1 MSAADRLDRSIAADR
16 ESRGIGPT
24 EAEHQAQVI
33 ELAHMLGWHHL
44 HVRRSI
50 GKGRTWVTA
59 TNIVGWPDLVL
70 FRPADD
76 GQQHLIFAELKSES
90 GKLTPEQEQ
99 VLDDLRRSGCEVH
112 VWRPSDMDAI
122 AKRLGDGRAS
132 R

>member
-1 MSAADRLDRSIAADR
+1 MGVRQHVLL
-16 ESRGIGPT
+16 T

-59 TNIVGWPDLVL
+59 TNVIGWPDLVL
-70 FRPADD
+70 FRHADD

-99 VLDDLRRSGCEVH
+99 VLLRAGQTFER
-112 VWRPSDMDAI
+112 
-122 AKRLGDGRAS
+122 GR
-132 R
+132 

>member
-1 MSAADRLDRSIAADR
+1 MSAAGRLDAAMAANHR
-16 ESRGIGPT
+16 ALGIGPT

-33 ELAHMLGWHHL
+33 ELAHLLGWHHL

-59 TNIVGWPDLVL
+59 TNVIGWPDLVL

-76 GQQHLIFAELKSES
+76 GQQHLIFAELKSER

>member
-33 ELAHMLGWHHL
+33 ELAHLLGWHHL

-59 TNIVGWPDLVL
+59 TNVVGWPDLL
-70 FRPADD
+70 LWHE
-76 GQQHLIFAELKSES
+76 QQRRVIAAELKSEK
-90 GKLTPEQEQ
+90 GTVTDEQRQ
-99 VLDDLRRSGCEVH
+99 VLDSLAAAGLETH
-112 VWRPSDMDAI
+112 VWRPSDMDDI
-122 AKRLGDGRAS
+122 ARVLTKAVTP
-132 R
+132 